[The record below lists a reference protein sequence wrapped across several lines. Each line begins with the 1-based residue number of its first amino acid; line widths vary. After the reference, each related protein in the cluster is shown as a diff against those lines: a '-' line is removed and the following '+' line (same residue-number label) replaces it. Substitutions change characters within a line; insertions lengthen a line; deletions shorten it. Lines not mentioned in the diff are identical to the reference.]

1 MYFFQEAGADFC
13 LRRSTPSSQVDDEEL
28 RDLMQS
34 LILAQQSTNT
44 RLAKLEDQVLSE
56 EVHDV
61 TSSVTQYPSF
71 LEVDAHDTRRSP
83 RTDHRRNRSSRAIF
97 DLQADGVADLIG
109 GSTQRL
115 SVLLD
120 SRILQQAD
128 SPEGQRNTVIG
139 LNGDR
144 LSVTQTN
151 ELLQTW

>member
-1 MYFFQEAGADFC
+1 
-13 LRRSTPSSQVDDEEL
+13 
-28 RDLMQS
+28 MQS

-56 EVHDV
+56 EVQDV
-61 TSSVTQYPSF
+61 SPSVTQYPSF
-71 LEVDAHDTRRSP
+71 LDVDAHDTRRSP
-83 RTDHRRNRSSRAIF
+83 RAGHHRNRSSRAIF
-97 DLQADGVADLIG
+97 DLQADGVADLIC